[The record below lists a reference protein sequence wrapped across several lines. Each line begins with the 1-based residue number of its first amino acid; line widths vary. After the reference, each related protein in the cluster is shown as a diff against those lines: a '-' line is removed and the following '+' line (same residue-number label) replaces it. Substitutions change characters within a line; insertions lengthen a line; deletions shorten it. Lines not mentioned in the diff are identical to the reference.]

1 MERNRISARGS
12 RTLSVA
18 EDKDELVA
26 KRLIREFKQGDQNA
40 FTELVRRYRS
50 QVTALA
56 YKMVNDYDEA
66 ADVAQNVFVKVSN
79 NIWRY
84 DDQKRFYTWLHRITV
99 NASIDYIR
107 KHRRHRHEQLDD
119 FHDSLEGH
127 QATPDLSYSRRQI
140 DGFIKK
146 AAELLNEKQRSAFML
161 RDVEGNR
168 IDDVASIME
177 VPEATARWYLHR
189 ARSRIRKELLRK
201 CPQLLAMLGIG

>member
-146 AAELLNEKQRSAFML
+146 AADLLNEKQRSAFML

>member
-12 RTLSVA
+12 RKLSAV
-18 EDKDELVA
+18 EDKDELTA
-26 KRLIREFKQGDQNA
+26 KRLIREFKQGDQAA
-40 FTELVRRYRS
+40 FTELVGRYRS

-66 ADVAQNVFVKVSN
+66 ADVAQNVFLKVSK

-84 DDQKRFYTWLHRITV
+84 DEQKRFYTWLHRITV

-119 FHDSLEGH
+119 FHDSLEGA
-127 QATPDLSYSRRQI
+127 QATPDISYNRSQI
-140 DGFIKK
+140 DGFIRK
-146 AAELLNEKQRSAFML
+146 AAGLLNEKQRSAFLL

-168 IDDVASIME
+168 IDDVANIME

>member
-12 RTLSVA
+12 GKLSVA

-40 FTELVRRYRS
+40 FTELVRRYRT

-66 ADVAQNVFVKVSN
+66 ADVAQNVFVKVSK

-146 AAELLNEKQRSAFML
+146 AAGLLNEKQRSAFML

>member
-1 MERNRISARGS
+1 MERKRISTRGS
-12 RTLSVA
+12 RKLSAV
-18 EDKDELVA
+18 EDKDELMA
-26 KRLIREFKQGDQNA
+26 KRLIREFKQGDQAA

-56 YKMVNDYDEA
+56 YKIVNDYDEA
-66 ADVAQNVFVKVSN
+66 ADVAQNVFLKVSK

-84 DDQKRFYTWLHRITV
+84 DEQKRFYTWLHRITV

-119 FHDSLEGH
+119 FHDSLEGL
-127 QATPDLSYSRRQI
+127 QATPDVSYNRSQI
-140 DGFIKK
+140 DGFIRK
-146 AAELLNEKQRSAFML
+146 AAGLLNEKQRSAFLL

-168 IDDVASIME
+168 IDDVANIME